1 MRWPMTAS
9 IRLARLP
16 TRTRLLAGAA
26 LCLGLALPWP
36 SPAESNLQ
44 SDARTAKG
52 GASAHLDFRIII
64 PPVLGLSVVDRDLS
78 PENVEIFSNGR
89 HVTVNAETP
98 AAAAGDATR
107 TLRASSPDSERRFVL
122 RAVRGRVILET
133 TACQLAAPR
142 VLPHAVNA
150 VPVIDT
156 RPVLCTVAMP

>member
-1 MRWPMTAS
+1 MPHA
-9 IRLARLP
+9 IRHVPLHRRQPLWSVFIVC
-16 TRTRLLAGAA
+16 AA
-26 LCLGLALPWP
+26 VLQPWP
-36 SPAESNLQ
+36 APADSNLQ
-44 SDARTAKG
+44 SGARTAKG

-98 AAAAGDATR
+98 AAAAGDATQPM
-107 TLRASSPDSERRFVL
+107 RASSTDTERRFVL

-150 VPVIDT
+150 VPVVDT